1 MWKAILRFSRK
12 SVMVAGLCVGLTPIT
27 AQATIQLETWQSYG
41 GMAEQGAICAA
52 FSRLMELQSLVD
64 PRIGKLWQ
72 ERHRYAGSVI
82 SKAATLEGVEE
93 LTSADINGLVDR
105 YAAWLMTNLTEAGYA
120 TMINGDAH
128 AAATKMIGD
137 VCTKIYQRA
146 DQSIIKTHP
155 ELAECAVAG
164 NCSDPAAP
172 VEPPASQSAQNHQ
185 ADLKRLM
192 RQNLAL
198 QQKIDILESAA
209 TPASV
214 PANTPD
220 PVQQAPKMAAQPASV
235 TPASPQPAPANKRNI
250 ASDNIGNGNI
260 GMGGLDVAFAIPSKP
275 STSGYR
281 VHIGTYR
288 NETDAHR
295 AHHLLEQLD
304 HYLLDHV
311 FFNVA
316 PQQRRNAIYY
326 DLVSA
331 PLPKHHV
338 TALCAVLWQQ
348 KMGCSASFAP

>member
-1 MWKAILRFSRK
+1 MARGFCMWKAILRFSRK
-12 SVMVAGLCVGLTPIT
+12 SVMVVGLYVGLTPIT

-105 YAAWLMTNLTEAGYA
+105 YTAWLMTNLTEAGYA

-155 ELAECAVAG
+155 ELADCAVAG

-172 VEPPASQSAQNHQ
+172 VEPP
-185 ADLKRLM
+185 
-192 RQNLAL
+192 
-198 QQKIDILESAA
+198 
-209 TPASV
+209 
-214 PANTPD
+214 
-220 PVQQAPKMAAQPASV
+220 
-235 TPASPQPAPANKRNI
+235 
-250 ASDNIGNGNI
+250 
-260 GMGGLDVAFAIPSKP
+260 
-275 STSGYR
+275 TS
-281 VHIGTYR
+281 
-288 NETDAHR
+288 
-295 AHHLLEQLD
+295 
-304 HYLLDHV
+304 
-311 FFNVA
+311 
-316 PQQRRNAIYY
+316 
-326 DLVSA
+326 
-331 PLPKHHV
+331 
-338 TALCAVLWQQ
+338 
-348 KMGCSASFAP
+348 

>member
-1 MWKAILRFSRK
+1 
-12 SVMVAGLCVGLTPIT
+12 
-27 AQATIQLETWQSYG
+27 
-41 GMAEQGAICAA
+41 
-52 FSRLMELQSLVD
+52 
-64 PRIGKLWQ
+64 
-72 ERHRYAGSVI
+72 
-82 SKAATLEGVEE
+82 
-93 LTSADINGLVDR
+93 
-105 YAAWLMTNLTEAGYA
+105 
-120 TMINGDAH
+120 
-128 AAATKMIGD
+128 
-137 VCTKIYQRA
+137 
-146 DQSIIKTHP
+146 
-155 ELAECAVAG
+155 
-164 NCSDPAAP
+164 
-172 VEPPASQSAQNHQ
+172 
-185 ADLKRLM
+185 M

-214 PANTPD
+214 SGQHTRSGATMRRKWPRNP
-220 PVQQAPKMAAQPASV
+220 PVIRQHLLSLPLSTNATLATV
-235 TPASPQPAPANKRNI
+235 
-250 ASDNIGNGNI
+250 NI

-311 FFNVA
+311 FFNVE

>member
-1 MWKAILRFSRK
+1 MHGDAAFSRDYV
-12 SVMVAGLCVGLTPIT
+12 SVTGLGDGLTPIT
-27 AQATIQLETWQSYG
+27 AQATIQLEIWKSYG
-41 GMAEQGAICAA
+41 GMAEQGTICAA
-52 FSRLMELQSLVD
+52 FSRLMELQGSVD

-93 LTSADINGLVDR
+93 LTSANINGLVER
-105 YAAWLMTNLTEAGYA
+105 HAAGLMTNLTEAGYA
-120 TMINGDAH
+120 MMINGDAH

-164 NCSDPAAP
+164 NCSDTASP
-172 VEPPASQSAQNHQ
+172 VEPPLSQSAQNHQ

-214 PANTPD
+214 PANIAD
-220 PVQQAPKMAAQPASV
+220 PLQQAPKMAAQPASD
-235 TPASPQPAPANKRNI
+235 TPTSPQPAPADKR
-250 ASDNIGNGNI
+250 NIGNGNI

-275 STSGYR
+275 STGGYH
-281 VHIGTYR
+281 VHIGTYS
-288 NETDAHR
+288 N
-295 AHHLLEQLD
+295 
-304 HYLLDHV
+304 
-311 FFNVA
+311 
-316 PQQRRNAIYY
+316 
-326 DLVSA
+326 
-331 PLPKHHV
+331 
-338 TALCAVLWQQ
+338 
-348 KMGCSASFAP
+348 

>member
-12 SVMVAGLCVGLTPIT
+12 SVMVVGLYVGLTPIT

-93 LTSADINGLVDR
+93 LTSAYINGLVDR
-105 YAAWLMTNLTEAGYA
+105 YAAELMTNLTEAGYA

-155 ELAECAVAG
+155 ELAESAVAG
-164 NCSDPAAP
+164 NCSDTASP
-172 VEPPASQSAQNHQ
+172 VEPPLSQSAQNHH

-192 RQNLAL
+192 RQNLTL
-198 QQKIDILESAA
+198 QQKINILESAA
-209 TPASV
+209 TPVSV
-214 PANTPD
+214 QANTPD
-220 PVQQAPKMAAQPASV
+220 PVQQAPKWPHNPPVIRQHLHSLPLPTNATLAVTLAATLAW
-235 TPASPQPAPANKRNI
+235 AA
-250 ASDNIGNGNI
+250 
-260 GMGGLDVAFAIPSKP
+260 GMLPLRS
-275 STSGYR
+275 
-281 VHIGTYR
+281 
-288 NETDAHR
+288 
-295 AHHLLEQLD
+295 
-304 HYLLDHV
+304 
-311 FFNVA
+311 
-316 PQQRRNAIYY
+316 RRNPAQ
-326 DLVSA
+326 A
-331 PLPKHHV
+331 V
-338 TALCAVLWQQ
+338 TACISEPIAMKPTRTVRITCWNSSIIT
-348 KMGCSASFAP
+348 CSIMCFSMSSHKNAATRYIMIWYRRHCPNIM

>member
-1 MWKAILRFSRK
+1 M
-12 SVMVAGLCVGLTPIT
+12 
-27 AQATIQLETWQSYG
+27 
-41 GMAEQGAICAA
+41 
-52 FSRLMELQSLVD
+52 
-64 PRIGKLWQ
+64 
-72 ERHRYAGSVI
+72 I
-82 SKAATLEGVEE
+82 SKAARLEGVEE

-164 NCSDPAAP
+164 NCSDTASP
-172 VEPPASQSAQNHQ
+172 VEPTLSQSAQNHQ

-214 PANTPD
+214 SANTPD
-220 PVQQAPKMAAQPASV
+220 PVQQAPKMAAQPASD
-235 TPASPQPAPANKRNI
+235 TPASPQPAPVDKRNI
-250 ASDNIGNGNI
+250 GSDI

-295 AHHLLEQLD
+295 AHHLLEKLD

-311 FFNVA
+311 FFNVE

-348 KMGCSASFAP
+348 KWAVAPALPP

>member
-12 SVMVAGLCVGLTPIT
+12 SVMVVGLYVGLTPIT

-164 NCSDPAAP
+164 NCSDTASPA
-172 VEPPASQSAQNHQ
+172 EPPLSQSAQNHQ

-214 PANTPD
+214 SANTPD
-220 PVQQAPKMAAQPASV
+220 PVQQTPKMAAQPASD
-235 TPASPQPAPANKRNI
+235 TPASPQPAPVDKRNI
-250 ASDNIGNGNI
+250 GSNIGSDI
-260 GMGGLDVAFAIPSKP
+260 GMAAWMLPLRS
-275 STSGYR
+275 
-281 VHIGTYR
+281 
-288 NETDAHR
+288 
-295 AHHLLEQLD
+295 
-304 HYLLDHV
+304 
-311 FFNVA
+311 
-316 PQQRRNAIYY
+316 RRNPAQ
-326 DLVSA
+326 A
-331 PLPKHHV
+331 V
-338 TALCAVLWQQ
+338 TACISEPIAMKPTRTVRITCWNSSIIT
-348 KMGCSASFAP
+348 CSIMYFSMSSHNSAATQYIMIWYRRHCPNIM